1 MRTFYVISEEKL
13 LSLLNA
19 ERELNALECAGVDN
33 WISYPYRY
41 DDFNEEDY
49 PEWTPEMLKEKFT
62 VIYDS
67 EGIIK

>member
-1 MRTFYVISEEKL
+1 METFYVISEENL

-41 DDFNEEDY
+41 DDFNKEEY
-49 PEWTPEMLKEKFT
+49 PKWTRELLRKEYKNLK
-62 VIYDS
+62 DL
-67 EGIIK
+67 

>member
-1 MRTFYVISEEKL
+1 M
-13 LSLLNA
+13 LNA

-49 PEWTPEMLKEKFT
+49 PEWTPEILKEKFT
-62 VIYDS
+62 VIYDN